1 MPQPTDGAIVDHDGV
16 PPRGKPVSLTVD
28 DLARLRSA
36 LDAGKRPS
44 VYLRDGVPSLGVG
57 AAASARVVS
66 VDADTVTVRPK
77 GVGDDVPFEAGEL
90 YATRAAA
97 TAAAAAVSPA
107 AAAVGPVSAA
117 VNPAAAAVNTAAAD
131 RPAIRASRTAA
142 TPLRRKAA
150 PRASATPRAS
160 DDPPPPVTVTLSG
173 SADGRW
179 TVRCA
184 PGTRGPA
191 TPVAAEAVS
200 RAVAALGEDSVRVAV
215 SDVLEHARRS
225 AARRV
230 AELSSELE
238 RAQRALDALSRKQS

>member
-1 MPQPTDGAIVDHDGV
+1 M
-16 PPRGKPVSLTVD
+16 SLTVD
-28 DLARLRSA
+28 DLARLQSA
-36 LDAGKRPS
+36 LNAGKRPS
-44 VYLRDGVPSLGVG
+44 VYLRDGVPSLGVD
-57 AAASARVVS
+57 AASSARVVS
-66 VDADTVTVRPK
+66 VDAETVTVRPK
-77 GVGDDVPFEAGEL
+77 GVGDDVPFDAGEL
-90 YATRAAA
+90 FATRAAA
-97 TAAAAAVSPA
+97 TAAAAAV
-107 AAAVGPVSAA
+107 
-117 VNPAAAAVNTAAAD
+117 NTAAAAVNTAAAA
-131 RPAIRASRTAA
+131 RRAVPAPRAAA

-179 TVRCA
+179 TVHCA

-200 RAVAALGEDSVRVAV
+200 RAVAALGEDSVRAAVA
-215 SDVLEHARRS
+215 DVLEHARRA

-238 RAQRALDALSRKQS
+238 RAQHALDALSRKQS